1 MTQRRTS
8 WVPGAKCKCLPD
20 VVYIGGPPVHDSLEA
35 PRIHCF
41 FGRVPL
47 APILPTLVVPAA
59 IHSVEV
65 GEPVVVAES
74 HGGHPGS
81 DVGERREL
89 VFRVRLPNCL
99 PSIGGLRS
107 NASKAVGEM
116 REG

>member
-1 MTQRRTS
+1 MRAS
-8 WVPGAKCKCLPD
+8 IGAKCSLPD
-20 VVYIGGPPVHDSLEA
+20 VAYIGGPQFMTLSKRREFIAL
-35 PRIHCF
+35 
-41 FGRVPL
+41 FGRVAL

-59 IHSVEV
+59 IHSVEL

-107 NASKAVGEM
+107 NTSKAVGEM
-116 REG
+116 REGEYYF